1 MKKNI
6 IYILIAL
13 TVVGFTAC
21 ESDDTD
27 FSDIIN
33 NNSSGGSQGGEG
45 GGEEGG
51 GEEGGGTGG
60 NTSDLTITQSSSL
73 SKAVEINWTSVA
85 AELTVAS
92 DIYSSLTFE
101 GTGTQV
107 IITSSASLTDEVTYT
122 LSGTASKGSFFL
134 NGSTDATVAF
144 NGLTLTCAD
153 SAAVNIQNG
162 KRINVVVEG
171 TNTLKDGTKNTG
183 KGALVINGHS
193 QFSGSGTLTLYGMA
207 SNAFWADEY
216 IQFKQ
221 SFTGS
226 LVVTYAA
233 SDGINVNQYFEQNGG
248 TLKISGIMGDGLQV
262 NADDKYT
269 GYVNING
276 GTIDISAAGA
286 ACKGIKAAG
295 YIRIDDDKSAPVITV
310 ANSGTG
316 TYDDINKK
324 AVGAACMASDADITI
339 DAGTITFS
347 ATGNGG
353 KGLKCDSTF
362 TMNGGTLTISTT
374 GVGYTSNGDSTYPKG
389 VKAGTDSGTLA
400 GGIVING
407 GNVSVTVSGR
417 ASGCEGMESDNIIT
431 IKGGVTT
438 VNAYD
443 DAINSGS
450 DMTVEGGCVYARSTN
465 NDGIDTNG
473 NCYIKGGLVYAIG
486 GNAPEVAID
495 ANSEAQKKLY
505 LTGGTI
511 IALGGLESGAS
522 LSQTCYAASS
532 WSKNT
537 WYALTY
543 GNETFAFQTPSS
555 GGTTM
560 VVSAASTPSLLSG
573 VSVSGG
579 TEIFDGVAY
588 TGASVSGGTSV
599 TLSNYTGGNQ
609 GGGPGGDGP
618 GGGGHP
624 GGR

>member
-1 MKKNI
+1 
-6 IYILIAL
+6 
-13 TVVGFTAC
+13 
-21 ESDDTD
+21 
-27 FSDIIN
+27 
-33 NNSSGGSQGGEG
+33 
-45 GGEEGG
+45 
-51 GEEGGGTGG
+51 
-60 NTSDLTITQSSSL
+60 
-73 SKAVEINWTSVA
+73 
-85 AELTVAS
+85 
-92 DIYSSLTFE
+92 
-101 GTGTQV
+101 
-107 IITSSASLTDEVTYT
+107 
-122 LSGTASKGSFFL
+122 
-134 NGSTDATVAF
+134 
-144 NGLTLTCAD
+144 
-153 SAAVNIQNG
+153 
-162 KRINVVVEG
+162 
-171 TNTLKDGTKNTG
+171 
-183 KGALVINGHS
+183 
-193 QFSGSGTLTLYGMA
+193 
-207 SNAFWADEY
+207 
-216 IQFKQ
+216 

-248 TLKISGIMGDGLQV
+248 TVKISGIMGDGLQV
-262 NADDKYT
+262 NADVKYT

-286 ACKGIKAAG
+286 GCKGIKAAG
-295 YIRIDDDKSAPVITV
+295 YIRIDDDKSAPVITI

-316 TYDDINKK
+316 TYDDTNRK
-324 AVGAACMASDADITI
+324 AVGAACMTSDADITI
-339 DAGTITFS
+339 DAGTITLN

-362 TMNGGTLTISTT
+362 TMNGGTLSISTSGT
-374 GVGYTSNGDSTYPKG
+374 GFTSNGDSTYPKG
-389 VKAGTDSGTLA
+389 LKAGTDSGTLA

-407 GNVSVTVSGR
+407 GNVSVNVSGK

-473 NCYIKGGLVYAIG
+473 NCYIKGGLVYAIS

-495 ANSEAQKKLY
+495 ANSEEQKKLY
-505 LTGGTI
+505 VTGGTI
-511 IALGGLESGAS
+511 VALGGLESGAN

-532 WSKNT
+532 WNKNT

-543 GNETFAFQTPSS
+543 GSETFAFQTPSS

-560 VVSAASTPSLLSG
+560 VVSAPSTPSLQSG

-588 TGASVSGGTSV
+588 TGASVSGGSAV
-599 TLSNYTGGNQ
+599 SLSSYSGGNGGGTPGG
-609 GGGPGGDGP
+609 GGGPGG
-618 GGGGHP
+618 
-624 GGR
+624 GRGW

>member
-1 MKKNI
+1 M
-6 IYILIAL
+6 
-13 TVVGFTAC
+13 
-21 ESDDTD
+21 
-27 FSDIIN
+27 
-33 NNSSGGSQGGEG
+33 
-45 GGEEGG
+45 
-51 GEEGGGTGG
+51 
-60 NTSDLTITQSSSL
+60 
-73 SKAVEINWTSVA
+73 
-85 AELTVAS
+85 
-92 DIYSSLTFE
+92 
-101 GTGTQV
+101 
-107 IITSSASLTDEVTYT
+107 
-122 LSGTASKGSFFL
+122 
-134 NGSTDATVAF
+134 AF

-171 TNTLKDGTKNTG
+171 NNTIKDGAKSSG
-183 KGALVINGHS
+183 KGVLVINGHS

-207 SNAFWADEY
+207 SHAFWADEY
-216 IQFKQ
+216 IQLKQ

-248 TLKISGIMGDGLQV
+248 TVKISGIMGDGLQV
-262 NADDKYT
+262 NADEKYT

-286 ACKGIKAAG
+286 GCKGIKAAG
-295 YIRIDDDKSAPVITV
+295 YIRIDDDKSAPVITI

-316 TYDDINKK
+316 TYDDTNRK
-324 AVGAACMASDADITI
+324 AVGAACMTSDADITI
-339 DAGTITFS
+339 DAGAITLN

-362 TMNGGTLTISTT
+362 TMNGGTLSISTSGT
-374 GVGYTSNGDSTYPKG
+374 AYTSNGDSTYPKG
-389 VKAGTDSGTLA
+389 LKAGTDSGTLA

-407 GNVSVTVSGR
+407 GNVSVNVSGK

-473 NCYIKGGLVYAIG
+473 NCYIKGGLVYAIS

-511 IALGGLESGAS
+511 VALGGLESGAS

-532 WSKNT
+532 WNKNT

-543 GNETFAFQTPSS
+543 GSETFAFQTPSS

-560 VVSAASTPSLLSG
+560 VVSAPSTPSLLSG

-588 TGASVSGGTSV
+588 TGASVSGGSSV

-609 GGGPGGDGP
+609 GGGPGGGGP
-618 GGGGHP
+618 GGGGRP
-624 GGR
+624 GGW

>member
-1 MKKNI
+1 MRKSVL
-6 IYILIAL
+6 YILMTMAA
-13 TVVGFTAC
+13 VGFTAC

-33 NNSSGGSQGGEG
+33 NNSGGGSQGGEG

-51 GEEGGGTGG
+51 GEEGGGTGV

-262 NADDKYT
+262 NADEKYT

-276 GTIDISAAGA
+276 GAIDISASGA

-295 YIRIDDDKSAPVITV
+295 YIRIDDDKSTPVITV

-316 TYDDINKK
+316 TYDDTNKK

-339 DAGTITFS
+339 DAGTITLS

-362 TMNGGTLTISTT
+362 TMNGGTLSISTSGT
-374 GVGYTSNGDSTYPKG
+374 GFTSNGDSTYPKG
-389 VKAGTDSGTLA
+389 LKAGTDSGTLA

-407 GNVSVTVSGR
+407 GNVSVTVSGK

-473 NCYIKGGLVYAIG
+473 NCYIKGGLVYAIS

-495 ANSEAQKKLY
+495 ANSEEQKKLY
-505 LTGGTI
+505 VTGGTI
-511 IALGGLESGAS
+511 VALGGLESGAN

-532 WSKNT
+532 WNKNT

-543 GNETFAFQTPSS
+543 GSETFAFQTPSS

-560 VVSAASTPSLLSG
+560 VVSAPSTPSLQSG

-588 TGASVSGGTSV
+588 TGASVSGGSAV
-599 TLSNYTGGNQ
+599 SLSSYSGGNGGGTPGGPG
-609 GGGPGGDGP
+609 GGGPGG
-618 GGGGHP
+618 
-624 GGR
+624 GRGW

>member
-1 MKKNI
+1 MKKTFI
-6 IYILIAL
+6 TFLVAL
-13 TVVGFTAC
+13 AALGFPSC
-21 ESDDTD
+21 ENDDTD

-33 NNSSGGSQGGEG
+33 SYSSDDGEDDSDDDSNDDSDDSGSS
-45 GGEEGG
+45 
-51 GEEGGGTGG
+51 T
-60 NTSDLTITQSSSL
+60 TTDLTITQSSTL
-73 SKAVEINWTSVA
+73 SNAVEINWTSVA

-262 NADDKYT
+262 NADEKYT

-276 GTIDISAAGA
+276 GAIDISASGA

-295 YIRIDDDKSAPVITV
+295 YIRIDDDKSTPVITV

-316 TYDDINKK
+316 TYDDTNKK

-339 DAGTITFS
+339 DAGTITLS

-389 VKAGTDSGTLA
+389 LKAGTDSGTLA

-407 GNVSVTVSGR
+407 GNVSVTVSGK

-473 NCYIKGGLVYAIG
+473 NCYIKDGLVYAIS

-505 LTGGTI
+505 VTGGTI
-511 IALGGLESGAS
+511 VALGGLESGAS
-522 LSQTCYAASS
+522 LSQTCYSTSS
-532 WSKNT
+532 WSTGT
-537 WYALTY
+537 WYALTS
-543 GNETFAFQTPSS
+543 GSETFAFQTPTS
-555 GGTTM
+555 GGSTM
-560 VVSAASTPSLLSG
+560 VVSAASTPTLTRG
-573 VSVSGG
+573 V
-579 TEIFDGVAY
+579 T
-588 TGASVSGGTSV
+588 VSGGTSIFDGMG
-599 TLSNYTGGNQ
+599 YTGATVSGGSTVSLSSYSGGNGGGTPG
-609 GGGPGGDGP
+609 GGGPGG
-618 GGGGHP
+618 
-624 GGR
+624 GRGW

>member
-1 MKKNI
+1 M
-6 IYILIAL
+6 AL
-13 TVVGFTAC
+13 AFAGFTAC

-33 NNSSGGSQGGEG
+33 NNSSGG
-45 GGEEGG
+45 EEGG
-51 GEEGGGTGG
+51 GEQGGGEQGGG

-73 SKAVEINWTSVA
+73 SNAVEINWTSSA

-92 DIYSSLTFE
+92 NIYSSLTFA

-107 IITSSASLTDEVTYT
+107 RITSGSNLTSEVTYT
-122 LSGTASKGSFFL
+122 LSGSASRGSFYL
-134 NGSTDATVAF
+134 DGSVDATVTL

-153 SAAVNIQNG
+153 SAAINIQNG
-162 KRINVVVEG
+162 KRINVNVEG
-171 TNTLKDGTKNTG
+171 NNTLRDGAKSSG

-207 SNAFWADEY
+207 GHAFWADEY
-216 IQFKQ
+216 IQLKQ
-221 SFTGS
+221 SFSGS
-226 LVVTYAA
+226 LVVAYAA
-233 SDGINVNQYFEQNGG
+233 SDGINVNQYYEQNGG
-248 TLKISGIMGDGLQV
+248 TLKISGIMGDGIQV

-269 GYVNING
+269 GYVNIDG
-276 GTIDISAAGA
+276 GTIDISASGA
-286 ACKGIKAAG
+286 ASKGIKAAG
-295 YIRIDDDKSAPVITV
+295 YIHIDDDKSVPVITV
-310 ANSGTG
+310 TDSGSG
-316 TYDDINKK
+316 TYDTTNQK
-324 AVGAACMASDADITI
+324 AVGSACMASDADITI
-339 DAGTITFS
+339 DAGTITLT

-362 TMNGGTLTISTT
+362 TMNDGTLTILTSGTA
-374 GVGYTSNGDSTYPKG
+374 YTSSGDSTYPKG
-389 VKAGTDSGTLA
+389 IKAGTDSGTLA

-407 GNVSVTVSGR
+407 GTVSVTVSGK

-438 VNAYD
+438 VNSYD

-450 DMTVEGGCVYARSTN
+450 DMTVEGGCVYAHSTN

-473 NCYIKGGLVYAIG
+473 NCYIKGGLVYAIS

>member
-1 MKKNI
+1 M
-6 IYILIAL
+6 AL
-13 TVVGFTAC
+13 AVVGFTAC

-33 NNSSGGSQGGEG
+33 NNSSGGSQGGE
-45 GGEEGG
+45 EGG
-51 GEEGGGTGG
+51 GEEGGSSGG

-262 NADDKYT
+262 NADEKYT

-276 GTIDISAAGA
+276 GTIDISASGA

-295 YIRIDDDKSAPVITV
+295 YIRIDDDKSTPVITV

-316 TYDDINKK
+316 TYDDTNKK

-339 DAGTITFS
+339 DAGTITLS

-407 GNVSVTVSGR
+407 GNVSVTVSGK

-450 DMTVEGGCVYARSTN
+450 DMTVEGGGVYARSTN

-473 NCYIKGGLVYAIG
+473 NCYIKDGLVYAIS

-505 LTGGTI
+505 VTGGTI
-511 IALGGLESGAS
+511 VALGGLESGAS

-532 WSKNT
+532 WNKNT

-560 VVSAASTPSLLSG
+560 VVSVPSTPSLQSG

-588 TGASVSGGTSV
+588 TGASVSGGSSV
-599 TLSNYTGGNQ
+599 TLSSYTGGNQ
-609 GGGPGGDGP
+609 GGGPGGGGP

-624 GGR
+624 GGW

>member
-1 MKKNI
+1 M
-6 IYILIAL
+6 AL
-13 TVVGFTAC
+13 AVVGFSAC
-21 ESDDTD
+21 ENDDTD

-33 NNSSGGSQGGEG
+33 NNSGSGSQGG
-45 GGEEGG
+45 EGG

-107 IITSSASLTDEVTYT
+107 IISSSASLTDEVTYT

-171 TNTLKDGTKNTG
+171 TNTLKDGAKSSG

-193 QFSGSGTLTLYGMA
+193 QFSGSGTLTLYGMV
-207 SNAFWADEY
+207 SHAFWADEY
-216 IQFKQ
+216 IQLKQ

-248 TLKISGIMGDGLQV
+248 TVKISGIMGDGLQV
-262 NADDKYT
+262 NADEKYT

-286 ACKGIKAAG
+286 GCKGIKAAG
-295 YIRIDDDKSAPVITV
+295 NIRIDDDKSAPVITI

-316 TYDDINKK
+316 TYDDTNRK
-324 AVGAACMASDADITI
+324 AVGAACMTSDADITI
-339 DAGTITFS
+339 DAGTITLN

-362 TMNGGTLTISTT
+362 TMNGGTLSISTSGT
-374 GVGYTSNGDSTYPKG
+374 GFTSNGDSTYPKG
-389 VKAGTDSGTLA
+389 LKAGTDSGTLA

-407 GNVSVTVSGR
+407 GNVSVTVSGK
-417 ASGCEGMESDNIIT
+417 ASGCEGMERDNIIT

-473 NCYIKGGLVYAIG
+473 NCYIKGGLVYAIS

-495 ANSEAQKKLY
+495 ANSEEQKKLY
-505 LTGGTI
+505 VTGGTI
-511 IALGGLESGAS
+511 VALGGLESGAN

-532 WSKNT
+532 WNKNT

-543 GNETFAFQTPSS
+543 GSETFAFQTPSS

-560 VVSAASTPSLLSG
+560 VVSAPSTPSLQSG

-588 TGASVSGGTSV
+588 TGASVSGGSAV
-599 TLSNYTGGNQ
+599 SLSSYSGGNGGGTPGG
-609 GGGPGGDGP
+609 GGGPGG
-618 GGGGHP
+618 
-624 GGR
+624 GRGW

>member
-6 IYILIAL
+6 IYILMAL
-13 TVVGFTAC
+13 AVVGFSAC
-21 ESDDTD
+21 ENDDTD

-33 NNSSGGSQGGEG
+33 NNSGSGSQGG
-45 GGEEGG
+45 EGG

-107 IITSSASLTDEVTYT
+107 IISSSASLTDEVTYT

-171 TNTLKDGTKNTG
+171 TNTLKDGAKSSG

-193 QFSGSGTLTLYGMA
+193 QFSGSGTLTLYGMV
-207 SNAFWADEY
+207 SHAFWADEY
-216 IQFKQ
+216 IQLKQ

-248 TLKISGIMGDGLQV
+248 TVKISGIMGDGLQV
-262 NADDKYT
+262 NADEKYT

-286 ACKGIKAAG
+286 GCKGIKAAG
-295 YIRIDDDKSAPVITV
+295 NIRIDDDKSAPVITI

-316 TYDDINKK
+316 TYDDTNRK
-324 AVGAACMASDADITI
+324 AVGAACMTSDADITI
-339 DAGTITFS
+339 DAGTITLN

-362 TMNGGTLTISTT
+362 TMNGGTLSISTSGT
-374 GVGYTSNGDSTYPKG
+374 GFTSNGDSTYPKG
-389 VKAGTDSGTLA
+389 LKAGTDSGTLA

-407 GNVSVTVSGR
+407 GNVSVTVSGK

-473 NCYIKGGLVYAIG
+473 NCYIKGGLVYAIS

-495 ANSEAQKKLY
+495 ANSEEQKKLY
-505 LTGGTI
+505 VTGGTI
-511 IALGGLESGAS
+511 VALGGLESGAN

-532 WSKNT
+532 WNKNT

-543 GNETFAFQTPSS
+543 GSETFAFQTPSS

-560 VVSAASTPSLLSG
+560 VVSAPSTPSLQSG

-588 TGASVSGGTSV
+588 TGASVSGGSAV
-599 TLSNYTGGNQ
+599 SLSSYSGGNGGGTPGG
-609 GGGPGGDGP
+609 GGGPGG
-618 GGGGHP
+618 
-624 GGR
+624 GRGW

>member
-6 IYILIAL
+6 IYILMAL
-13 TVVGFTAC
+13 AVVGFSAC
-21 ESDDTD
+21 ENDDTD

-33 NNSSGGSQGGEG
+33 NNSGSGSQGG
-45 GGEEGG
+45 EGG

-107 IITSSASLTDEVTYT
+107 IISSSASLTDEVTYT

-171 TNTLKDGTKNTG
+171 TNTLKDGAKSSG

-193 QFSGSGTLTLYGMA
+193 QFSGSGTLTLYGMV
-207 SNAFWADEY
+207 SHAFWADEY
-216 IQFKQ
+216 IQLKQ

-248 TLKISGIMGDGLQV
+248 TVKISGIMGDGLQV
-262 NADDKYT
+262 NADEKYT

-286 ACKGIKAAG
+286 GCKGIKAAG
-295 YIRIDDDKSAPVITV
+295 NIRIDDDKSAPVITI

-316 TYDDINKK
+316 TYGDTNRK
-324 AVGAACMASDADITI
+324 AVGAACMTSDADITI
-339 DAGTITFS
+339 DAGTITLN

-362 TMNGGTLTISTT
+362 TMNGGTLSISTSGT
-374 GVGYTSNGDSTYPKG
+374 GFTSNGDSTYPKG
-389 VKAGTDSGTLA
+389 LKAGTDSGTLA

-407 GNVSVTVSGR
+407 GNVSVTVSGK

-473 NCYIKGGLVYAIG
+473 NCYIKGGLVYAIS

-495 ANSEAQKKLY
+495 ANSEEQKKLY
-505 LTGGTI
+505 VTGGTI
-511 IALGGLESGAS
+511 VALGGLESGAN

-532 WSKNT
+532 WNKNT

-543 GNETFAFQTPSS
+543 GSETFAFQTPSS

-560 VVSAASTPSLLSG
+560 VVSAPSTPSLQSG

-588 TGASVSGGTSV
+588 TGASVSGGSAV
-599 TLSNYTGGNQ
+599 SLSSYSGGNGGGTPGG
-609 GGGPGGDGP
+609 GGGPGG
-618 GGGGHP
+618 
-624 GGR
+624 GRGW

>member
-1 MKKNI
+1 M
-6 IYILIAL
+6 AL
-13 TVVGFTAC
+13 AVVGFSAC

-45 GGEEGG
+45 GGGEGG
-51 GEEGGGTGG
+51 GEEGGGSGG

-73 SKAVEINWTSVA
+73 SKAVEINWTSAA

-171 TNTLKDGTKNTG
+171 TNTIKDGAKNTG

-207 SNAFWADEY
+207 SHAFWADEY
-216 IQFKQ
+216 IQLKQ

-248 TLKISGIMGDGLQV
+248 TVKISGIMGDGLQV
-262 NADDKYT
+262 NADEKYT

-286 ACKGIKAAG
+286 GCKGIKAAG
-295 YIRIDDDKSAPVITV
+295 YIHIDDDKSEPVITI

-316 TYDDINKK
+316 TYDDTNRK
-324 AVGAACMASDADITI
+324 AVGATCLASDADITI
-339 DAGTITFS
+339 DAGTITLS

-353 KGLKCDSTF
+353 KGLKCDSTL
-362 TMNGGTLTISTT
+362 TINGGTLSISTSGT
-374 GVGYTSNGDSTYPKG
+374 AYTSNGDSTYPKG
-389 VKAGTDSGTLA
+389 LKAGSDSGTLA

-407 GNVSVTVSGR
+407 GNVSVTVSGK

-473 NCYIKGGLVYAIG
+473 NCYIKGGLVYAIS

-505 LTGGTI
+505 VTGGTI
-511 IALGGLESGAS
+511 VALGGLESGAS

-532 WSKNT
+532 WNKNT

-543 GNETFAFQTPSS
+543 GSETFAFQTPSS

-560 VVSAASTPSLLSG
+560 VVSAPSTPSLQSG

-579 TEIFDGVAY
+579 TEIFDGAAY
-588 TGASVSGGTSV
+588 TGASVSGGSSV

-609 GGGPGGDGP
+609 GGGPGGGGP
-618 GGGGHP
+618 GGGGRP
-624 GGR
+624 GGW

>member
-1 MKKNI
+1 MS
-6 IYILIAL
+6 L
-13 TVVGFTAC
+13 TAVGFSAC

-51 GEEGGGTGG
+51 GEEGGGAGG

-101 GTGTQV
+101 GSGTQV
-107 IITSSASLTDEVTYT
+107 KITSAATLTDEVTYT

-171 TNTLKDGTKNTG
+171 INTLKDGTKNTG
-183 KGALVINGHS
+183 KGTLVINGHS

-207 SNAFWADEY
+207 SHAFWADEY
-216 IQFKQ
+216 IQLKQ

-248 TLKISGIMGDGLQV
+248 TVKISGIMGDGLQV
-262 NADDKYT
+262 NADEKYT

-286 ACKGIKAAG
+286 GCKGIKAAG
-295 YIRIDDDKSAPVITV
+295 YIHIDDDKSTPVITI

-316 TYDDINKK
+316 TYDDTNRK
-324 AVGAACMASDADITI
+324 AVGAACMTSDADITI
-339 DAGTITFS
+339 DAGTITLS

-362 TMNGGTLTISTT
+362 TMNDGTLTISTSGT
-374 GVGYTSNGDSTYPKG
+374 AYTSNGDSTYPKG
-389 VKAGTDSGTLA
+389 LKAGTDSGTLA

-407 GNVSVTVSGR
+407 GTVSVNCSGK

-438 VNAYD
+438 VAAYD

-473 NCYIKGGLVYAIG
+473 NCYIKGGLVYAIS

-511 IALGGLESGAS
+511 VALGGLESGAS

-532 WSKNT
+532 WNKNT

-555 GGTTM
+555 GGSTM
-560 VVSAASTPSLLSG
+560 VVSASSTPTLMSG
-573 VSVSGG
+573 VTVSGG
-579 TEIFDGVAY
+579 TSIFDGVAY
-588 TGASVSGGTSV
+588 TGASVSGGSSV
-599 TLSNYTGGNQ
+599 SLSQYTGGNGGGPGPGG
-609 GGGPGGDGP
+609 GGGPGG
-618 GGGGHP
+618 
-624 GGR
+624 R

>member
-33 NNSSGGSQGGEG
+33 NNSSGGSQGGE
-45 GGEEGG
+45 EGG
-51 GEEGGGTGG
+51 GEEGGSSGG

-153 SAAVNIQNG
+153 SATVNIQNG

-171 TNTLKDGTKNTG
+171 TNTLKDGAKNTG

-193 QFSGSGTLTLYGMA
+193 QFSGSGTRTLYGMA

-262 NADDKYT
+262 NADEKYT

-276 GTIDISAAGA
+276 GAIDISASGA

-295 YIRIDDDKSAPVITV
+295 YIRIDDDKSTPVITV

-316 TYDDINKK
+316 TYDDTNKK

-339 DAGTITFS
+339 DAGTITLS

-389 VKAGTDSGTLA
+389 LKAGTDSGTLA

-407 GNVSVTVSGR
+407 GNVSVTVSGK

-473 NCYIKGGLVYAIG
+473 NCYIKDGLVYAIS

-505 LTGGTI
+505 VTGGTI
-511 IALGGLESGAS
+511 VALGGLESGAS
-522 LSQTCYAASS
+522 LSQACYAASS
-532 WSKNT
+532 WNKNT

-560 VVSAASTPSLLSG
+560 VVSAPSTPSLQSG

-579 TEIFDGVAY
+579 TEIFDGVGY
-588 TGASVSGGTSV
+588 TGATVSGGSAV
-599 TLSNYTGGNQ
+599 SISSYSGGNGGGTPGG
-609 GGGPGGDGP
+609 GGGPGG
-618 GGGGHP
+618 
-624 GGR
+624 GRGW